1 MRNLFGARLVT
12 CPETGSVAAVR
23 FSRLHALLAMVRRHG
38 SDAPLSH
45 CSRWATRGPCEQPC
59 VPQAKMPD
67 AAVAS
72 LIDRWSVERRCV
84 LCEKPLSNASL
95 VGHYVSLRA
104 GDGATTE
111 WPDLAPETL
120 PETLRARQPVCWNC
134 HISETFRRRYP
145 GLVVDR

>member
-1 MRNLFGARLVT
+1 MRNLFGVRLVT

-23 FSRLHALLAMVRRHG
+23 FSRLHALIAMVRRHG
-38 SDAPLSH
+38 PDAPLSH
-45 CSRWATRGPCEQPC
+45 CSRWAARGPCEQPC
-59 VPQAKMPD
+59 VPQARTPD
-67 AAVAS
+67 AAVTS

-84 LCEKPLSNASL
+84 LCEKPLSNASF

-104 GDGATTE
+104 SDGATTE

-134 HISETFRRRYP
+134 HVSETFRRRYP